1 MKEQAQTIADI
12 FWETKISSNQKS
24 CGISN
29 ESKLFE
35 VLRDT
40 KISSNQKSC
49 GISNESKLFEVLR
62 DL

>member
-1 MKEQAQTIADI
+1 LGLPFFQRELGPAMKEQAQTIADI

-35 VLRDT
+35 VLRD
-40 KISSNQKSC
+40 
-49 GISNESKLFEVLR
+49 L
-62 DL
+62 